1 MEEIKHG
8 FTTREAW
15 FDAFQVYFTKIIE
28 IDDKTHT
35 LMNTSLS
42 CDEWIED
49 FKRQS
54 NEIRSAVSEK

>member
-54 NEIRSAVSEK
+54 NEK